1 MTTQHVSQGELVLTP
16 TNAKIVRLSAEI
28 RSTPAERPEYLHTVL
43 CQVGLPRRQIT
54 GTTFERRNGKA
65 SLLITAGKAWDGKNW
80 QQQLVPYGTR
90 PRLALFHIS
99 TEAIRLQ
106 SRTVP
111 IGRSISAFMRRLNMD
126 TNGRNMTAFRQ
137 QMNALCACHM
147 QLGYGIQN
155 MDAKPIQKYDAWTNN
170 GELGKESVIELSE
183 KFWLGLK
190 DAAVPL
196 DSRALEALQHSCL
209 ALDIYTWLAHRL
221 RRVSKQNGEIVSWAN
236 MREQFG
242 QEYSDDKNFK
252 RTFNAALRQVL
263 EVYPQAR
270 LEPLRVRGLKLL
282 PSPAP
287 VSPTTKIIDFGRL
300 K

>member
-1 MTTQHVSQGELVLTP
+1 MTPFSQGELDLTP
-16 TNAKIVRLSAEI
+16 TTAKIIRLSAEI
-28 RSTPAERPEYLHTVL
+28 RSTPADRPEYLHTVL
-43 CQVGLPRRQIT
+43 CQVGLPRRRIAET
-54 GTTFERRNGKA
+54 SFERRNGKA
-65 SLLITAGKAWDGKNW
+65 SLLITAGKMWDGAEW
-80 QQQLVPYGTR
+80 QQQIVPYGTR
-90 PRLALFHIS
+90 PRLALFHVS

-111 IGRSISAFMRRLNMD
+111 IGHSISGFMRRLNMD
-126 TNGRNMTAFRQ
+126 VNGRNMTSFRQ
-137 QMNALCACHM
+137 QMNALCACQM
-147 QLGYGIQN
+147 QLGYGPRNI
-155 MDAKPIQKYDAWTNN
+155 DAKPVEQYDAWINN
-170 GELGKESVIELSE
+170 GEPGKESVIELSE
-183 KFWLGLK
+183 KFWHELK
-190 DAAVPL
+190 EAAVPL

-221 RRVSKQNGEIVSWAN
+221 RRISKQSGETVSWAN
-236 MREQFG
+236 MRQQFG

-270 LEPLRVRGLKLL
+270 LEPVRIKGLKLL

-287 VSPTTKIIDFGRL
+287 VSPTTTVIDFGRM